1 MHLSIINK
9 TKAEEINTRL
19 KSQFLKAVFDK
30 VLFHAKHTGFD
41 GIFFSA
47 GFRNNK
53 FSTEDNITSLSFE
66 GKDLIQEIKKG
77 NKKDIAFM
85 VIEGHFYIS
94 ETSKELC
101 SALYFLLIL
110 YSMYKKPEDVQSSKV
125 YQNLREGLLEYSF
138 NYDTINRIANDL
150 LNVNLKELNLSESI
164 IDILKEISNRGRI
177 AVLNGEISNYGY
189 LTYQI
194 SPVSKPA
201 F

>member
-85 VIEGHFYIS
+85 VIEGRFYIS

-150 LNVNLKELNLSESI
+150 LNVNLKELNLSESR
-164 IDILKEISNRGRI
+164 IDILKAISNRGRI

-189 LTYQI
+189 LIYKI